1 MMLKK
6 AYPFHLLQACFLAGF
21 FLAGCQ
27 DVNNN
32 NSKNNDSNYNEEA
45 MPLPGGGTNLLLRE
59 EVTPEIFI
67 AKLADKQIKVD
78 PDKIRTC
85 RCGAQ
90 LINIDDDSLIFD
102 IEGHD
107 APRVRHTKASGDEI
121 VMPIGHLVSAVS
133 PNISIALDEQ
143 KYPLNDSSFAAVI
156 NNTKNAGIARDPD
169 KSTRMV
175 AVFDTGLDERLLD
188 ESLPWWGGGRNAGCV
203 PEWPALQVLKGLN
216 FVSDE
221 DLSGRT
227 IRRSRNYLQDVSE
240 NDEVPEYSRHGTL
253 VTSLM
258 IRQFY
263 STSQDHNLGLIVM
276 RVLNKQK
283 KGDSFALNCA
293 MLNARKMGAEVFNLS
308 LGYYGKEDGVFRAVI
323 DGFEG
328 DGLGLVPIIV
338 TAAGNIRPPVNEKR
352 DFALMPKDSLF
363 YPAYFSKGRENM
375 IAVTTARDI
384 SGNVM
389 GSTGVGPV
397 AGPGLPLNAEV
408 CDTQNYGGEV
418 VDVAVH
424 TSDCLFPQVADV
436 RGSSG
441 GDEYYATLLGS
452 SYAAPVIS
460 GWIAASW
467 SRVEN
472 AQRMKSGILRVNVAE
487 IIQKPGLSG
496 KVRENRLFRY
506 PVYEPN

>member
-6 AYPFHLLQACFLAGF
+6 AYPLHLLPACFLAGF

-27 DVNNN
+27 HVDSND
-32 NSKNNDSNYNEEA
+32 SKNDDSNYSEEA
-45 MPLPGGGTNLLLRE
+45 MPLPGGGINILLKE

-78 PDKIRTC
+78 PGKVRTC
-85 RCGAQ
+85 RCGSQ

-102 IEGHD
+102 MEGHD
-107 APRVRHTKASGDEI
+107 APRVRPTKASGDEI

-156 NNTKNAGIARDPD
+156 NNTKNAGVARDPN
-169 KSTRMV
+169 KNTRMV

-188 ESLPWWGGGRNAGCV
+188 ERLPWWGGERNAGCV
-203 PEWPALQVLKGLN
+203 PGWPASTALRGLN

-221 DLSGRT
+221 DGRQN
-227 IRRSRNYLQDVSE
+227 RNYLRDVSATQ
-240 NDEVPEYSRHGTL
+240 VPEYSRHGTL
-253 VTSLM
+253 VTSLL

-263 STSQDHNLGLIVM
+263 STSQDYNLGLIVM

-308 LGYYGKEDGVFRAVI
+308 LGYYGKEDGVFKSVI
-323 DGFEG
+323 DGFES
-328 DGLGLVPIIV
+328 DGLGQPVPIIV

-352 DFALMPKDSLF
+352 DFARMPEDSLF
-363 YPAYFSKGRENM
+363 YPAYFSRTRENL

-384 SGNVM
+384 SGNIM
-389 GSTGVGPV
+389 GSAGVGSV

-418 VDVAVH
+418 VDIAVR
-424 TSDCLFPQVADV
+424 TPDCLFPQVVDPANTD
-436 RGSSG
+436 RGFAAS
-441 GDEYYATLLGS
+441 AALLGS

-460 GWIAASW
+460 GWIASSW

-472 AQRMKSGILRVNVAE
+472 AQRMKSGILRVNGSEV
-487 IIQKPGLSG
+487 IQKPGLSG
-496 KVRENRLFRY
+496 KVRENRLFQY
-506 PVYEPN
+506 PVHEPH